1 MNGPGLDLH
10 PLGTLLLN
18 CRHIMSRFGS
28 CSLSHVHRE
37 RNMMADCLAK
47 KSIDQEIGICR
58 LISVPDFAIP
68 TLLDDMTGFARPRSM
83 GAASSS
89 S

>member
-1 MNGPGLDLH
+1 MNQ
-10 PLGTLLLN
+10 
-18 CRHIMSRFGS
+18 FGS

-37 RNMMADCLAK
+37 RNMLADWLAK
-47 KSIDQEIGICR
+47 KSIDQEIEICR
-58 LISVPDFAIP
+58 LPTAPDFAIS
-68 TLLDDMTGFARPRSM
+68 TLLDDMTGFAKPRSM